1 MATRNPSTGMA
12 HLTVVPENFE
22 PAADD
27 EAAGSD
33 GADERASGDESANE
47 DDEPAGNDGRVDG
60 E

>member
-27 EAAGSD
+27 D
-33 GADERASGDESANE
+33 GTRDDGDEGAGERVGGDGTATGDE
-47 DDEPAGNDGRVDG
+47 DLTDG

>member
-1 MATRNPSTGMA
+1 MA

-27 EAAGSD
+27 ETAASSD
-33 GADERASGDESANE
+33 GVDERVSGDESAGE
-47 DDEPAGNDGRVDG
+47 GDERAGNDERPDG

>member
-27 EAAGSD
+27 EAARSD
-33 GADERASGDESANE
+33 GADERASGESADE
-47 DDEPAGNDGRVDG
+47 DDELAGGDVRADG